1 MQPITTLYS
10 PQWCVNAQLTTYH
23 NPRPGVPGVPLAYR
37 LLRWVMEDLLLRQ
50 QGVEGE
56 VGRGGGVYLRR
67 CTPVSA
73 RNNNNSQVIS
83 GYGL

>member
-1 MQPITTLYS
+1 
-10 PQWCVNAQLTTYH
+10 
-23 NPRPGVPGVPLAYR
+23 
-37 LLRWVMEDLLLRQ
+37 MEDLLLRQ